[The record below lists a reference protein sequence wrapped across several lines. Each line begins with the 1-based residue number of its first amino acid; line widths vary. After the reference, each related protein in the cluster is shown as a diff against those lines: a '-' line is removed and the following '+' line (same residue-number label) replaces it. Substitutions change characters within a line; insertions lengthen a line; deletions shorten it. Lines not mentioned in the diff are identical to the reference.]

1 MDLFKIINVLCSAV
15 RGAPACMRALAAL
28 DRGDNKK
35 SAELFKSWSEWSSN
49 KAEPSADAAASTPRA
64 VQSPRSAPSQ
74 APASVGLSEAVLLKV
89 LLAIQP
95 GSSTVSL
102 RSQIP
107 TSTAGP
113 SSAPDSPTAE
123 GKTVKII
130 SRASRRNRGE
140 RHIKAQDTAAAPL
153 HEVPEQDSALTAA
166 LSEVRAEQQ
175 RLNAK
180 LALASCEGMSAC
192 ASLLT
197 DSWVASLL
205 CRSLEACLQG
215 ASSQQLLRQ
224 LSKQVAAAAAG
235 PTPPSQIAPDD
246 LQGLDNAVMSR
257 LGAGG
262 RAADVRPWLQAERIL
277 RIAAGGGSTGAAERL
292 QGSGLLLDAASAA
305 RCSGNQAL
313 AAGLLDRV
321 AAQLR
326 EDQSPGVIEGA
337 GASAQQDADQ
347 DVQLRLQME
356 RLLLLGS
363 GSMSGG
369 ASGQAVQAAA
379 LWQILAAV
387 GTEKDGDAGKHFSL
401 HVIDWMQSALVHI
414 AQCAIIALKPDP
426 CPKRCE

>member
-1 MDLFKIINVLCSAV
+1 
-15 RGAPACMRALAAL
+15 MRALAAL
-28 DRGDNKK
+28 DRGESKK

-102 RSQIP
+102 RSKQIQP

-113 SSAPDSPTAE
+113 SAAPDSPTAE

-292 QGSGLLLDAASAA
+292 QGSGLLLDVASAA

-326 EDQSPGVIEGA
+326 EDQSPGVIVGA
-337 GASAQQDADQ
+337 GAAAQQGADQ

-401 HVIDWMQSALVHI
+401 HAIDWMQSALVHI